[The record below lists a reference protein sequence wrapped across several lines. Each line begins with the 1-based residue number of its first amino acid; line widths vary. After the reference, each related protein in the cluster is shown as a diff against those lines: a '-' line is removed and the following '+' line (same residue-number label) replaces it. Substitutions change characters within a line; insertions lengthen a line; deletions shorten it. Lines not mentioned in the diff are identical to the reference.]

1 MFMMIFGLGLSVSV
15 SATTIKERQSQLKSL
30 QTQIDRQHLQVSD
43 TQKQHQQLLQL
54 LRSDEQAIAKVATE
68 INQSQQQQS
77 QLNASLAEL
86 SNRQSQLQHQQQ
98 TQQQT
103 LAKQLKSAYLSGNH
117 DYTKMLLSQQDPATV
132 ERLLT
137 YYQYLN
143 KARVKAIA
151 ELKTTL
157 SELKQTQNQI
167 TEQKQQLVTVT
178 EQQRQQAQQ
187 LEKESEQR
195 QRTLVQLQ
203 KVLNNRGARLEQLQI
218 EEASLKQAIE
228 QAIKESKQQTALIG
242 LRAQRGKLHW
252 PTVGRLTHTF
262 GSQRGGQLR
271 WRGVLLSAPEGQ
283 SVKAIAPGKVIFADW
298 LKGFGMVIVV
308 DHGKGY
314 MSLYGHAQALLKSSG
329 DRVKQDETLALV
341 GRSGGQAEPG
351 LYFEIRHKGKAI
363 NPSLYCKR

>member
-1 MFMMIFGLGLSVSV
+1 MFMMIFGLGLSISV
-15 SATTIKERQSQLKSL
+15 MATTIKERQSLLKSL
-30 QTQIDRQHLQVSD
+30 QTQIDRQHSQVSD

-54 LRSDEQAIAKVATE
+54 LKSDEQAIANVATQV
-68 INQSQQQQS
+68 NQSQKQQQ
-77 QLNASLAEL
+77 QLNDSLAEL
-86 SNRQSQLQHQQQ
+86 SDKQKQLQHQQQ
-98 TQQQT
+98 AQQQA
-103 LAKQLKSAYLSGNH
+103 LANQLKSAYLSGSH
-117 DYTKMLLSQQDPATV
+117 DYTKMLLSQQDPASV

-167 TEQKQQLVTVT
+167 VEQKQQLAKVT
-178 EQQRQQAQQ
+178 EQQQRQAEQ

-195 QRTLVQLQ
+195 QLTLTQLQ
-203 KVLNNRGARLEQLQI
+203 RVLNRRGARLEQLQI
-218 EEASLKQAIE
+218 EEASLKQAID
-228 QAIKESKQQTALIG
+228 QAIRESKQQYSLVG
-242 LRAQRGKLHW
+242 LSAQRGKLKW
-252 PTVGRLTHTF
+252 PIQGRLTHSF
-262 GSQRGGQLR
+262 GSPRGGQLR
-271 WRGVLLSAPEGQ
+271 WRGVLLSAPEGRAI
-283 SVKAIAPGKVIFADW
+283 KAIATGKVIFADW

-329 DRVKQDETLALV
+329 DRVKQGETLALV

-363 NPSLYCKR
+363 NPSRYCKR